1 MNIKATVNSLDRSLH
16 LITDK
21 SGSFDSGC
29 KWQHTQEKTQWPE
42 HVTENVKRTI
52 QL

>member
-21 SGSFDSGC
+21 SLHRQVAAYTREDS
-29 KWQHTQEKTQWPE
+29 
-42 HVTENVKRTI
+42 VKREKKKM
-52 QL
+52 